1 MIRKLF
7 AISCLALVA
16 LTTSAQNTFSVQNYK
31 MSRVLTLIDHLYV
44 DTVDDAKIVEAGIVA
59 MLKELDPHSVYVSP
73 DEVKEMNEPLEGN
86 FEGIG
91 IQFSI
96 INDTLMAVGIIPGG
110 PSERVGLMAGDR
122 ILFIDSANVAG
133 VGITNN
139 DVFKKLRGKK
149 GTKVTVKVLR
159 HGSPELL
166 EFTITRDKIPIY
178 SVDASYVIDKKEKIG
193 YVKVNKFAATTTDEY
208 TKAMEKLRKAGV
220 RNLILDLTDNGGGFL
235 NSGFDLA
242 SQFLNDGQMVVY
254 TDGDK
259 QPRQDY
265 RARGKKSLDYDRVV
279 VMVDEGSASAS
290 EIVTGALQDWDRAV
304 VVGRRT
310 FGKGLVQ
317 NQFPLTDGSM
327 IRLTVARYYTPTGR
341 CIQRPYSAGVD
352 QYEQDFIDR
361 YNHGELNNAD
371 SIHLPTSEIYY
382 TLNSHRP
389 VYGGGGIMPD
399 IFVPIDTTYYSD
411 YYAKM
416 IRSGIFNRF
425 VIEYI
430 DTNRDSLERVY
441 KSTKT
446 DADFEKFN
454 AKFEV
459 NDALLQQLIDYAAKN
474 KLEYVDADFARSKE
488 YIRFYLK
495 AAISRD
501 LYDSGEFYQI
511 YNLNNPIFKEAVRV
525 IKDVNLYNS
534 KLAKQK
540 N

>member
-7 AISCLALVA
+7 AITCLAFVGLA
-16 LTTSAQNTFSVQNYK
+16 TSAQNTFSVQNYK

-59 MLKELDPHSVYVSP
+59 MLKELDPHSIYVSP

-96 INDTLMAVGIIPGG
+96 INDTLMAVGIILGG

-122 ILFIDSANVAG
+122 ILYIDSTNVAG

-149 GTKVTVKVLR
+149 GTKVTVKIQR

-254 TDGDK
+254 TDGVK

-361 YNHGELNNAD
+361 YNNGELNSAD

-411 YYAKM
+411 YYARM

-430 DTNRDSLERVY
+430 DTHRDSLERVY

-446 DADFEKFN
+446 DADFDKFN

-459 NDALLQQLIDYAAKN
+459 TDALLQELIDYAAKN

-511 YNLNNPIFKEAVRV
+511 YNLHNPIFKEAVRV
-525 IKDVNLYNS
+525 IKDVDLYNS
-534 KLAKQK
+534 KLAK
-540 N
+540 

>member
-122 ILFIDSANVAG
+122 ILFIDSTNVAG

-430 DTNRDSLERVY
+430 DNHRDSLEHVY

>member
-122 ILFIDSANVAG
+122 ILFIDSTNVAG